1 MYSTKKRLKAVELF
15 LKYDFSY
22 SDVFHELGYPHRRT
36 LTIWYEQYLEEQ
48 RTGIIRQPSERMS
61 KYTENQ
67 KKDAVDYYLKHGKSI
82 SRTIRAMGYPTRE
95 TFRKWRNELM
105 PKERKIRLNHVQFS
119 QEQKM
124 EAVATLCLREDSA
137 QKVAERFDVNRHDLY
152 NWKYK
157 FQGKEKA
164 YLDLQHPGAEAQI
177 DFGSKIYEVIV
188 GTLGFSNGNCNRYR
202 NRGQFGIAVTMEFW
216 GYGIRAAMMKVLL
229 TWADEDKSGSVF
241 NERTGDQPISEAG
254 FRKRRPAT
262 I

>member
-22 SDVFHELGYPHRRT
+22 SDVFHELGYPNRRT

-48 RTGIIRQPSERMS
+48 RTGIIRPPNERMS
-61 KYTENQ
+61 KYTENK

-95 TFRKWRNELM
+95 TFRKWRNELT

-124 EAVATLCLREDSA
+124 EAVATLCLREDS
-137 QKVAERFDVNRHDLY
+137 
-152 NWKYK
+152 
-157 FQGKEKA
+157 
-164 YLDLQHPGAEAQI
+164 AQI

-202 NRGQFGIAVTMEFW
+202 NRGQFGIAVTMEFG